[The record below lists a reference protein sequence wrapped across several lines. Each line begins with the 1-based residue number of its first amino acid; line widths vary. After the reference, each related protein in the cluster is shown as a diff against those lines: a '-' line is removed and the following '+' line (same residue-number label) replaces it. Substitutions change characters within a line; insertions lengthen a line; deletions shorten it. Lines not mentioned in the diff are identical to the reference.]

1 MPTNLSFNAALS
13 GALSAR
19 EHADALPGFTFP
31 VRITTTY
38 PHADWKKV
46 KHTFTMHARRAM
58 TLSSRRLMVAPVGDF
73 LYDPDMKSWWSATKT
88 TKPVATKPS
97 TTPSSTSSGVMP
109 YDPETMIS
117 VDESW
122 MSSEKK
128 E

>member
-1 MPTNLSFNAALS
+1 MPTILSFTAALS

-19 EHADALPGFTFP
+19 EHADALQGFTFP
-31 VRITTTY
+31 VRITATN
-38 PHADWKKV
+38 PHATWKKV
-46 KHTFTMHARRAM
+46 KHAFSMHARRAT

-73 LYDPDMKSWWSATKT
+73 LYDLDMKSWWSVTKT
-88 TKPVATKPS
+88 TKPASTKPS
-97 TTPSSTSSGVMP
+97 TTPSSTASGAMP